1 MNTKTI
7 NQEVIISASPH
18 EVYEVLM
25 NSEKHAGLVN
35 SNADIRPEAGRS
47 FKIYDGYI
55 EGKNIELIRD
65 KKIVQDWRG
74 DEECWPKDHYS
85 RITIILEEAE
95 EGTRLMFTQ
104 EKMPEECYDNFY
116 DGWIDNYWK
125 PLQAMFKK

>member
-7 NQEVIISASPH
+7 NQEVIIGASPH

-25 NSEKHAGLVN
+25 NSEKHGGLVN

-74 DEECWPKDHYS
+74 DEECWPKNHYS
-85 RITIILEEAE
+85 RITIILEKADK
-95 EGTRLMFTQ
+95 GTRLVFTQ